1 MAEREISGYMVRAT
15 TEPEEPG
22 AVFYEPAFRIRK
34 AGETYEHPHV
44 SYATS
49 QNVES
54 RSQEEALALAE
65 VELAE
70 ITDVVW
76 TGEHWDV
83 EQ

>member
-1 MAEREISGYMVRAT
+1 MTEREITGFIVRAT

-34 AGETYEHPHV
+34 KGDNYEHPHV

-49 QNVES
+49 QDVES
-54 RSQEEALALAE
+54 RTQEEALRMAAL
-65 VELAE
+65 ELAN

-76 TGEHWDV
+76 SGDTWDTRR
-83 EQ
+83 